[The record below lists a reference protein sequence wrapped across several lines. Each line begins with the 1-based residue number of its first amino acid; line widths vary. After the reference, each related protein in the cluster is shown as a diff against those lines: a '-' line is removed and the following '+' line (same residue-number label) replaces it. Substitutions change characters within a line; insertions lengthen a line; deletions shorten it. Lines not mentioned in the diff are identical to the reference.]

1 VSSYRVLIAEF
12 KHETNT
18 FNKELT
24 GIESYKKRHVKYGD
38 EIISFF
44 TGTKTEVGGFIDI
57 ARKEGITLIPS
68 IAANACP
75 GGKVKMEVFHHVKD
89 NIVKTYMENQP
100 IDAILLALHGAMVL
114 ENYPDGEGELLE
126 SLRKIVGNDIPIMIS
141 LDLHAN
147 ITEKMRSNINGMF
160 PFDHYPHIDMY
171 ERGCEAAINL
181 FSMLRNEIRPTIS
194 IKKLPIL
201 SPCMETGNPPH
212 KEILD
217 MALERER
224 DPGVICVS
232 IATGFPYADTYDSTM
247 TVIAQTNDDPD
258 LALHITEEIGRA
270 IMKKHREF
278 VKDTVPLDEAIKE
291 AIDFPFGPVV
301 IADVSDNT
309 GIGTP
314 GDGTHILRKMM
325 EMNIKNSAFGLITDP
340 ETVDKAIKAGVG
352 SEIEVSLGGK
362 KLPELLGPPIE
373 AKGIVRTITDG
384 KFINKGIMSHGLQN
398 DIGPTVVIDF
408 DGIEVIVSGKRIQP
422 WDPEVFRRMG
432 VEPLDKKIVVVK
444 STIHYRANY
453 TAIAKKIIDV
463 DVPGLCPQDLRL
475 LDLRNVPRPVFP
487 FDDISNL

>member
-1 VSSYRVLIAEF
+1 MSSYRVLIAEF

-24 GIESYKKRHVKYGD
+24 GFESYKKRHVKYGD

-114 ENYPDGEGELLE
+114 EDYPDGEGELLE
-126 SLRKIVGNDIPIMIS
+126 GLRKIVGNDIPIMIS

-171 ERGCEAAINL
+171 ERGCETAINL
-181 FSMLRNEIRPTIS
+181 FSMLRNEIMPTIS

-217 MALERER
+217 MA
-224 DPGVICVS
+224 
-232 IATGFPYADTYDSTM
+232 
-247 TVIAQTNDDPD
+247 
-258 LALHITEEIGRA
+258 
-270 IMKKHREF
+270 K
-278 VKDTVPLDEAIKE
+278 
-291 AIDFPFGPVV
+291 
-301 IADVSDNT
+301 
-309 GIGTP
+309 
-314 GDGTHILRKMM
+314 ILM
-325 EMNIKNSAFGLITDP
+325 I
-340 ETVDKAIKAGVG
+340 
-352 SEIEVSLGGK
+352 
-362 KLPELLGPPIE
+362 
-373 AKGIVRTITDG
+373 
-384 KFINKGIMSHGLQN
+384 
-398 DIGPTVVIDF
+398 
-408 DGIEVIVSGKRIQP
+408 
-422 WDPEVFRRMG
+422 
-432 VEPLDKKIVVVK
+432 
-444 STIHYRANY
+444 
-453 TAIAKKIIDV
+453 
-463 DVPGLCPQDLRL
+463 
-475 LDLRNVPRPVFP
+475 
-487 FDDISNL
+487 